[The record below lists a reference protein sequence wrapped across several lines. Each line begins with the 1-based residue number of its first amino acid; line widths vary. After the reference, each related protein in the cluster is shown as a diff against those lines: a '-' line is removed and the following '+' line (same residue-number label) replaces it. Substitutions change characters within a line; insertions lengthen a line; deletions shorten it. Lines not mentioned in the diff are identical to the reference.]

1 MDKNIAARQ
10 ADINTAV
17 TCGTYYA
24 LYMFVFLL
32 SELICQSKGAIAIGV
47 EKVVSVYTVGLIF
60 TAVGYLLLPF
70 SRALIHGERARG
82 FILLAAGAMALLSFG
97 AIIFN
102 GPPFFFMLLVAIY
115 MTAVGY
121 IGAFVHYAM
130 AMEMRSSPYGGI
142 TIGCAICSSII
153 IQYIVQNFT
162 TTDFSLFAAITAA
175 FAVMF
180 LILRGR
186 EAKLASCA
194 MADSKMCR
202 TLSCVKECRVLI
214 AITAIMSIVMG
225 ISDGILTS
233 LHASGEVVLSAYP
246 RLFYAVSLVMAG
258 YIADIKKR
266 FYMPV
271 ATTCVLLLSVVITSF
286 FEGSYGY
293 VISLS
298 TLYFLGG
305 FAVVY
310 FTTAFMDIAPDTD
323 NPALWAGMGRI
334 VRSLTIG
341 FIAIPGTMLFRCA
354 SHHLLTLIS
363 LTLSLAVLVIFYI
376 NGKIDCSRAKVPSE
390 KLDNASFAERFGL
403 TERESEL
410 AKTIIMS
417 SENIKELAVQMSI
430 SERALQRSIKVIYDK
445 TGAESRLALIR
456 IYYENKG
463 DSKE

>member
-1 MDKNIAARQ
+1 MDKNIAARH

-180 LILRGR
+180 
-186 EAKLASCA
+186 
-194 MADSKMCR
+194 R

-376 NGKIDCSRAKVPSE
+376 NGKLDCSRAKVPSE
-390 KLDNASFAERFGL
+390 KLDDASFAERFGL

-456 IYYENKG
+456 IYYENRG